1 MLFCL
6 SIAVFFLPTF
16 LSLSL
21 CLSFTLSLDLGFN
34 TCVLCATSLF
44 LCVSVFFLSLFTLY
58 RMIEKKI
65 GWYCRQQCV
74 ETYGT
79 YEMTYEIAE
88 STILKIKKKWKE
100 RDTEIA
106 KKKNLAKYMSRL
118 KVLESYT
125 MFLQVCIFVIYCP
138 PLSVYVLHHA
148 QTFHRRNNCKC
159 DWRQVVQIWV
169 GDSFF
174 LHRNFNFENE
184 IKSKK
189 KTQKANVS
197 ANNI

>member
-100 RDTEIA
+100 RDTEMA
-106 KKKNLAKYMSRL
+106 KKKLSQ
-118 KVLESYT
+118 VHEPFESAWKLYNVFASLYLCHLLST
-125 MFLQVCIFVIYCP
+125 TKCVCIT
-138 PLSVYVLHHA
+138 SR
-148 QTFHRRNNCKC
+148 T
-159 DWRQVVQIWV
+159 
-169 GDSFF
+169 
-174 LHRNFNFENE
+174 
-184 IKSKK
+184 
-189 KTQKANVS
+189 
-197 ANNI
+197 NIS